1 MLSKKSP
8 QLRFKGFTDDWEDRN
23 LKDILREFSTKS
35 KIENEYRVLS
45 STNVGMEF
53 RDGRV
58 SGTSN
63 LGYKIIKNGDLVLSP
78 QNLWLGNININNIGT
93 GLVSPSYKTFNFT
106 DIDSS
111 FIKPQLR
118 TPKMLE
124 EYKNSSTQGAS
135 VVRRNLEIDSF
146 YQIKIATPSIKEQ
159 EKIGSFFK
167 HLDSTIS
174 LHQRKLDLL
183 KEQKKGYLQK
193 MFPKNGEKVPE
204 LRFEGFTDAWE
215 LRKLNEVS
223 DIYDGTHQ
231 TPKYQDDGV
240 MFLSVENIKTLTSN
254 KFISREAFEVEFKIR
269 PQRGDVLMTR
279 IGDIGTA
286 NVVETD
292 EDLAY
297 YVSLALFKSEELNP
311 YFLQASIYAPFVQD
325 QIWKRTLHIAFP
337 KKINKNE
344 IGQVPINVPTLAEQ
358 TKIGSF
364 FKQLDNTIT
373 LHQRKLDKLKSVK
386 QAYLSEM
393 FPAEGERVPKR
404 RFPGFTDDWELRK
417 LGEVVYRSNLISS
430 SKDLPR
436 LEFEDINSGLGTLNK
451 DISQKL
457 DYRKGL
463 EFNVGDVLFGKLRP
477 YLKNWWYAEFKGIA
491 LGDFWN
497 LKSDL
502 WHSCFLYTYIQ
513 SNSFQL
519 VANDTS
525 GTKMPRSDWNL
536 VAESIAKFPSLPEQE
551 VIGTFFSTLDRH
563 ITLHQR
569 KSI

>member
-204 LRFEGFTDAWE
+204 LRFAGFVDDWE
-215 LRKLNEVS
+215 ERKLG
-223 DIYDGTHQ
+223 DISYKVKEKNKTGEFTETLTNSAEYGIINQRDFFDKDISNAKNLTGYYVV
-231 TPKYQDDGV
+231 KNDDFVYNPRISNFAPVGPIKRNKLGRTGV
-240 MFLSVENIKTLTSN
+240 MSPL
-254 KFISREAFEVEFKIR
+254 
-269 PQRGDVLMTR
+269 
-279 IGDIGTA
+279 
-286 NVVETD
+286 
-292 EDLAY
+292 Y
-297 YVSLALFKSEELNP
+297 YVFRTHDIDKNYFEKYFDTVYWHRFMELNGDSGARADRFAIKDSVFVEMPIP
-311 YFLQASIYAPFVQD
+311 Y
-325 QIWKRTLHIAFP
+325 
-337 KKINKNE
+337 
-344 IGQVPINVPTLAEQ
+344 PTMDEQ
-358 TKIGSF
+358 QKIGSF
-364 FKQLDNTIT
+364 FQQLDNTIA
-373 LHQRKLDKLKSVK
+373 LHQLKLDLLKEQK
-386 QAYLSEM
+386 KGFLQKM
-393 FPAEGERVPKR
+393 FA
-404 RFPGFTDDWELRK
+404 
-417 LGEVVYRSNLISS
+417 
-430 SKDLPR
+430 
-436 LEFEDINSGLGTLNK
+436 
-451 DISQKL
+451 
-457 DYRKGL
+457 
-463 EFNVGDVLFGKLRP
+463 
-477 YLKNWWYAEFKGIA
+477 
-491 LGDFWN
+491 
-497 LKSDL
+497 
-502 WHSCFLYTYIQ
+502 
-513 SNSFQL
+513 
-519 VANDTS
+519 
-525 GTKMPRSDWNL
+525 
-536 VAESIAKFPSLPEQE
+536 
-551 VIGTFFSTLDRH
+551 
-563 ITLHQR
+563 
-569 KSI
+569 

>member
-23 LKDILREFSTKS
+23 IKDILREFSTKS

-204 LRFEGFTDAWE
+204 LRFAGFADDWEDRELGEEFKKVSERNDGSFGRDHWISVAKMYFQSPEKVQSNNIDTRTYVMREGDIAFEGHPNSEFKFGRFVANDIGAGVVSE
-215 LRKLNEVS
+215 LFP
-223 DIYDGTHQ
+223 IYKHQ
-231 TPKYQDDGV
+231 HEYDNNYWKNAIQIERIMAPIFAKSITSSGN
-240 MFLSVENIKTLTSN
+240 SSN
-254 KFISREAFEVEFKIR
+254 KLDTKHFLRQKILI
-269 PQRGDVLMTR
+269 PQ
-279 IGDIGTA
+279 I
-286 NVVETD
+286 NE
-292 EDLAY
+292 
-297 YVSLALFKSEELNP
+297 
-311 YFLQASIYAPFVQD
+311 Q
-325 QIWKRTLHIAFP
+325 
-337 KKINKNE
+337 KKM
-344 IGQVPINVPTLAEQ
+344 
-358 TKIGSF
+358 GSF
-364 FKQLDNTIT
+364 FKQLDNTIA
-373 LHQRKLDKLKSVK
+373 LHQRKLDLLK
-386 QAYLSEM
+386 E
-393 FPAEGERVPKR
+393 
-404 RFPGFTDDWELRK
+404 
-417 LGEVVYRSNLISS
+417 
-430 SKDLPR
+430 
-436 LEFEDINSGLGTLNK
+436 
-451 DISQKL
+451 QK
-457 DYRKGL
+457 KGL
-463 EFNVGDVLFGKLRP
+463 L
-477 YLKNWWYAEFKGIA
+477 
-491 LGDFWN
+491 
-497 LKSDL
+497 
-502 WHSCFLYTYIQ
+502 Q
-513 SNSFQL
+513 
-519 VANDTS
+519 
-525 GTKMPRSDWNL
+525 KMF
-536 VAESIAKFPSLPEQE
+536 V
-551 VIGTFFSTLDRH
+551 
-563 ITLHQR
+563 
-569 KSI
+569 